1 MKRIFSA
8 GLALILSLS
17 FTMTSALPSMAGSL
31 RPSVPAVAEAQADHV
46 QVGQRHR
53 RYDRHRHYRNDYR
66 RHHHRPHARYHRRND
81 AGPII
86 GGLVAGA
93 IIGGIIAG
101 QPRHHYRG
109 HRSAHVDWCL
119 RRYRSYDVYSN
130 TFQPYHGRRRACH
143 SPYAY

>member
-1 MKRIFSA
+1 MKRILSA
-8 GLALILSLS
+8 GLALALSLS
-17 FTMTSALPSMAGSL
+17 FALAAATPSVAGSL
-31 RPSVPAVAEAQADHV
+31 RPSAPAVAS
-46 QVGQRHR
+46 GQTDVVEIGHRHR
-53 RYDRHRHYRNDYR
+53 RYDRHRYHRHEFR
-66 RHHHRPHARYHRRND
+66 RHHHRPHVRYHRRND

-109 HRSAHVDWCL
+109 YRSAHVDWCL
-119 RRYRSYDVYSN
+119 RRYRSYDVHSN
-130 TFQPYHGRRRACH
+130 TFQPYHGPRRLCR